1 MLKSGRGP
9 NTYWGVRGSNMENL
23 KSVVAKNIIY
33 LRTQNQMTQYELGE
47 KLNYSDKAV
56 SKWERGE
63 AIPDAYILKKLSE
76 IFSVSVD
83 FLLSVHDKE
92 EKIHLPS
99 VVGKR
104 LTITNISVVGIWTL
118 AILIFVVFSMFGHT
132 PWLIFAY
139 TLPISLIVLLV
150 LNSVWGKAKINFYL
164 ISALVWSLIAVF
176 YFTFIEYNWWQLF
189 FLGFPAEL
197 LIFLSFRLL
206 KKAKH

>member
-1 MLKSGRGP
+1 MDVVQI
-9 NTYWGVRGSNMENL
+9 YIWGVHGSNMENL
-23 KSVVAKNIIY
+23 KSVVAKNISF

-76 IFSVSVD
+76 MFSVSVD
-83 FLLSVHDKE
+83 FLLNDHEKE

-99 VVGKR
+99 VGGTR

>member
-1 MLKSGRGP
+1 MDVVQI
-9 NTYWGVRGSNMENL
+9 YIWGVHGSNMENL
-23 KSVVAKNIIY
+23 KSVVAKNISF

-76 IFSVSVD
+76 MFSVSVD
-83 FLLSVHDKE
+83 FLLNDHEKE

-99 VVGKR
+99 VGGTR

-118 AILIFVVFSMFGHT
+118 AILIFVVFSMFGYT

-139 TLPISLIVLLV
+139 TAPISLIVLLV

-164 ISALVWSLIAVF
+164 ISALVWTLIAAF

-206 KKAKH
+206 KKAKC